1 MSTFFGT
8 SCFPSLEEA
17 AMFYYGGTD
26 KEWKR
31 EAKWMKKIYTQT
43 VTDKLS
49 EKAISIGKP
58 TKLAT
63 GDEVVVIDHRY
74 HIKAK
79 L

>member
-8 SCFPSLEEA
+8 SCFPSEQEA
-17 AMFYYGGTD
+17 ALFYYRGSE

-31 EAKWMKKIYTQT
+31 EPKWMQKIYTET
-43 VTDKLS
+43 VKEKLA

-58 TKLAT
+58 TKLADD
-63 GDEVVVIDHRY
+63 DEVVVIDHRY